1 MRCCKDDG
9 GLIDRGAS
17 IGIAAVTDFSC
28 RQKVLS
34 ENSLNRL

>member
-1 MRCCKDDG
+1 MRCCEDDG

-17 IGIAAVTDFSC
+17 IGIAAVIYFSC